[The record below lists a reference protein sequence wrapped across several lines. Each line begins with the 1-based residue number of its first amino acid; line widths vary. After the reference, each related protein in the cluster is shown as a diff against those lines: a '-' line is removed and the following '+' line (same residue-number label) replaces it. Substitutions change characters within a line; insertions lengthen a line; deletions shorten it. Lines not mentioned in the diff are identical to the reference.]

1 MGLFKIGA
9 LSLIS
14 FSLSFAVTSKDL
26 PMTGWAT
33 VNNTTGGLGYDTVT
47 VDNVSDLKS
56 FAENGN
62 KVIFVKPGT
71 YLGPINVGSNV
82 TIYGYQGA
90 IIKQPST
97 GSAMKLSE
105 SKNVIIRN
113 LEFQGVGA
121 LDEDDEDCLQINKN
135 STNVWI
141 DHVYIY
147 DGHDGNLDITNGSNY
162 ITISWTKFAYTNIS
176 SNHQFSN
183 LIGNSDSKTSDEGK
197 LKVTFHHTWWSDG
210 VKERMPRVR
219 YGQVHLYNNLF
230 DSKNSST
237 CIRAGIK
244 ADLRV
249 ENNVFIGVNKP
260 IDLYENDFTAV
271 SASGNYF
278 ENTSGNTSGSG
289 NAFTPGYTVSPTDV
303 STQAKAYALRD
314 SIQLYAGAT
323 LPNPDSTATQNPI
336 VSSSSAK
343 SSSSVAI
350 LSSSSQGKS
359 SSSVASGN
367 AATLT
372 KHGAGSS
379 SQTVKQGDSIQT
391 FYYTFENATSA
402 SVSGLPE
409 GILSSIK
416 GNNIYISGIAS
427 FSAEAKEYPYVI
439 TTVGG
444 SPDVT
449 KKGTITVVAVEQDS
463 SEINPT
469 PNDSSTNSIVQN
481 KQNLFVIPQSF
492 AEQGKIEF
500 YSTKSGIS
508 KIFLFDVNGVMLR
521 SKTIN
526 TQSGFNAITIERK
539 GISSGAVYLVLQTP
553 EYSLKRRIVIE

>member
-350 LSSSSQGKS
+350 LSSSSQEKS

-367 AATLT
+367 AATLI

-409 GILSSIK
+409 GLLSSIK

-427 FSAEAKEYPYVI
+427 FSAEAKKYPYVI

>member
-33 VNNTTGGLGYDTVT
+33 INNTTGGLGYDTVT
-47 VDNVSDLKS
+47 VDNVSALKS

-210 VKERMPRVR
+210 VNERMPRVR

-260 IDLYENDFTAV
+260 IDLYENNFTAV
-271 SASGNYF
+271 SAIGNYF

-289 NAFTPGYTVSPTDV
+289 NAFTPGYTISPTDV

-323 LPNPDSTATQNPI
+323 LPNPSSTATQNPI
-336 VSSSSAK
+336 VSSSSAIY
-343 SSSSVAI
+343 SSSVAI
-350 LSSSSQGKS
+350 LSSSSQEKS
-359 SSSVASGN
+359 SSSVTSGN

-402 SVSGLPE
+402 SVSGLPD
-409 GILSSIK
+409 GLLSSIK